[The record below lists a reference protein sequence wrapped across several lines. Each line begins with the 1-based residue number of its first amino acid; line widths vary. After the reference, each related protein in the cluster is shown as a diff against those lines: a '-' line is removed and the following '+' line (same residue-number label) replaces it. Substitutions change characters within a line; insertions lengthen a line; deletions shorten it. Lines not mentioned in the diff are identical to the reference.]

1 MATLPEFVP
10 GLMAGGI
17 NVFATTFGNRR
28 LSIKGV
34 GFPLICNHN
43 SIHPVQSKRVNHS
56 NAHTCIITLLTT
68 LAISLTLLSMAW
80 NVADYEYV
88 DDCDPSSDGSYR
100 SYWGDDSR
108 TCHDFAQGDVSA
120 TCRQFHNGGAKWEDC
135 TSEIKISAS
144 VVVTD
149 TNACEF
155 FTDTSCRGLS
165 KVVRASDCTEGAFK
179 SFACESLQPYQNIN

>member
-1 MATLPEFVP
+1 MHIRIFTSMSKTLITMKITI
-10 GLMAGGI
+10 L
-17 NVFATTFGNRR
+17 TTF
-28 LSIKGV
+28 
-34 GFPLICNHN
+34 
-43 SIHPVQSKRVNHS
+43 
-56 NAHTCIITLLTT
+56 
-68 LAISLTLLSMAW
+68 AISLTLLSMAW
-80 NVADYEYV
+80 NVADHEYV

-100 SYWGDDSR
+100 SYWGDDPR

-179 SFACESLQPYQNIN
+179 SFACESLQPDQNIN